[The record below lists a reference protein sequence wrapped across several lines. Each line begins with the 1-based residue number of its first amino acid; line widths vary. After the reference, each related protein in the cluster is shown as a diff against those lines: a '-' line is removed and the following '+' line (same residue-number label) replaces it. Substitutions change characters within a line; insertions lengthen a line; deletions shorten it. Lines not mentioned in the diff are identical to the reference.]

1 MTRSTLLDSCGTA
14 IDDQFKNLGGM
25 TPEDWDAADDED
37 ESDDEDD
44 DDSLI

>member
-1 MTRSTLLDSCGTA
+1 VALPLTISSRTLV
-14 IDDQFKNLGGM
+14 
-25 TPEDWDAADDED
+25 DWDAADDED